1 MNVADLNIALA
12 KALGITCT
20 DHLHKVELV
29 IEAGQL
35 PKVTAHFH
43 VKHADGLHAVVQ
55 QSRLVPV
62 GTAAEAAGA
71 QQEARDAA

>member
-1 MNVADLNIALA
+1 MNVRELNIALA

-20 DHLHKVELV
+20 EHLRKVELV
-29 IEAGQL
+29 IEAGEL
-35 PKVTAHFH
+35 PKVTAHFN

-55 QSRLVPV
+55 QTRLVP
-62 GTAAEAAGA
+62 GGDAADAAGD